1 MWCPP
6 QKRSY
11 CPINKIGTQITT
23 LELSKRLHIL
33 GVNHH
38 LVAGICGNMF
48 PEKTSLPA
56 KQLETMENMKQT
68 HIINIY
74 TCRYIHIYILYIYK
88 YSCMYIHMHTP
99 TFPSNFFWL
108 QSKQIRNTFYFFTSG
123 SHPSKWVHNPPV
135 GNEELPIFKKLPSC
149 MILLSV
155 WSRKRFML
163 DSQKKLKN
171 IQIKF
176 IQIPFRLG
184 WITITILLSSDSFLP
199 EASKK
204 QGRMNFAKTPAFSK
218 VKGLPAN
225 PVLLPSWR
233 ESPPGES
240 HEENPPTFHEILV
253 GS

>member
-74 TCRYIHIYILYIYK
+74 TCRYIHIYIYYIYTNIHV
-88 YSCMYIHMHTP
+88 CIYICT
-99 TFPSNFFWL
+99 
-108 QSKQIRNTFYFFTSG
+108 
-123 SHPSKWVHNPPV
+123 HPHF
-135 GNEELPIFKKLPSC
+135 LPIF
-149 MILLSV
+149 
-155 WSRKRFML
+155 FGFN
-163 DSQKKLKN
+163 QKKSETHSTSLPPEA
-171 IQIKF
+171 
-176 IQIPFRLG
+176 IPENGF
-184 WITITILLSSDSFLP
+184 TILQLETKNFQYFKL
-199 EASKK
+199 AS
-204 QGRMNFAKTPAFSK
+204 GA
-218 VKGLPAN
+218 
-225 PVLLPSWR
+225 
-233 ESPPGES
+233 
-240 HEENPPTFHEILV
+240 
-253 GS
+253 GSASC